1 MIVTVVLDVTPCSLV
16 EIPNISDSLGDVYE
30 GDCRLGFDTV
40 QSDLNLCYCKVSQC
54 L

>member
-1 MIVTVVLDVTPCSLV
+1 MIVTVVLNLTPCSLV
-16 EIPNISDSLGDVYE
+16 QTPDISYSLGDVYE

-40 QSDLNLCYCKVSQC
+40 WSGLNLCDCKVSQR

>member
-16 EIPNISDSLGDVYE
+16 EIPDILDSLGNVYE
-30 GDCRLGFDTV
+30 GDCCLVFDTV
-40 QSDLNLCYCKVSQC
+40 QSGLNLCDCNVSQR